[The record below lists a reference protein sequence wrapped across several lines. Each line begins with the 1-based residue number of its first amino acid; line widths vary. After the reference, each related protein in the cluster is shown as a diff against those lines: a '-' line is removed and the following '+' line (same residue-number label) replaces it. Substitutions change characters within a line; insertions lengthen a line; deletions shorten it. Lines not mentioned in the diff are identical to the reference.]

1 MRLTPDEE
9 FVLVCEQ
16 PLDWFLDPPVQ
27 DESHLT
33 FLGVKPDHLESEL
46 YNAFNLPIP
55 LLHNKL
61 ARLSL
66 ESIFDYSY

>member
-9 FVLVCEQ
+9 FVLVCQQ
-16 PLDWFLDPPVQ
+16 PLDWLLDPPVQ
-27 DESHLT
+27 NKSHLT

-46 YNAFNLPIP
+46 YNVFTLRLP
-55 LLHNKL
+55 LRYNKL

-66 ESIFDYSY
+66 ESIFD